1 MTKALLFSTE
11 VHEGGPFPGVMY
23 FLSIYSP
30 SADYLPIMEGL
41 GNPSLISHIFSR
53 KTPDTRYRV
62 HAGAGPPTAPD
73 VRRGGDRR
81 RARCWLIQ
89 RPPPL
94 PPLLEPCFITQ
105 CDNHFVVWT

>member
-11 VHEGGPFPGVMY
+11 VQEGGPFPGVMY

-81 RARCWLIQ
+81 RCAAG
-89 RPPPL
+89 
-94 PPLLEPCFITQ
+94 
-105 CDNHFVVWT
+105 